1 MDPNESPSLLQQTKQ
16 TDVHGNFLLITRCG
30 WVLLG
35 NLWMCGWL
43 WFRHAGGRPLHRLA
57 ADSAFYSC
65 GYWYRWIFA
74 DQLSQNVVNLFVWLI
89 YDIPTKKDQMA
100 RNSDELI
107 WIASLPAQCYN
118 SGNAINLLSPVRY
131 MHYWNRTFV
140 ALQDP
145 DESSTLYI
153 DHGITQLVIYIV
165 YPMFAIFVAKRIA
178 VNWCADIL
186 RPVPVMLYC
195 CNGSTTPPL
204 EHCSTS
210 LFMNDDGWFHFFQER
225 QTITHPCDFW
235 HTNMCNKC
243 APLAVGCLCA
253 LWCFWCYTEKHD
265 LSGSHR
271 IGCTKGRCFG
281 CVFLEL
287 KQCFTQHVGLGIVG
301 FRW

>member
-204 EHCSTS
+204 WT
-210 LFMNDDGWFHFFQER
+210 LFNITLHEWWWMISFFPGEANHHSPMWFLAHKHVQ
-225 QTITHPCDFW
+225 Q
-235 HTNMCNKC
+235 MCTTRC
-243 APLAVGCLCA
+243 RMPL
-253 LWCFWCYTEKHD
+253 CFVV
-265 LSGSHR
+265 LLMLHR
-271 IGCTKGRCFG
+271 KAWLIR
-281 CVFLEL
+281 
-287 KQCFTQHVGLGIVG
+287 IA
-301 FRW
+301 